1 MRMPPAFLAC
11 ITLAAVAAG
20 PRIGQ
25 ARTEPQ
31 PLHLAMMDM
40 MPMGGGQMPPSP
52 AAQAPAAGGMPGMM
66 GDDAMRMGPGAQGG
80 ASAGMP
86 GMPNDA
92 MGTPQGQA
100 PMAMVPMGTMQM
112 PGGGGT
118 AVVMC
123 PMMAMMQGMMRMGG
137 GPQAGAMPAQP
148 PAAPGAGMSMPGG
161 TSAGSAQR
169 LEGRIAQMRAELR
182 ITDAQAAAWDA
193 FAAALRAGREHLDA
207 ARDALHGANTAA
219 DPMARLVGYENHI
232 AARLESIR
240 TTRLAFNALSA
251 QLDDA
256 QKRIATTLML
266 PFIGTF

>member
-1 MRMPPAFLAC
+1 
-11 ITLAAVAAG
+11 
-20 PRIGQ
+20 
-25 ARTEPQ
+25 
-31 PLHLAMMDM
+31 
-40 MPMGGGQMPPSP
+40 
-52 AAQAPAAGGMPGMM
+52 MPGM
-66 GDDAMRMGPGAQGG
+66 
-80 ASAGMP
+80 S
-86 GMPNDA
+86 NNA
-92 MGTPQGQA
+92 MGAPQGQA
-100 PMAMVPMGTMQM
+100 PTAMAPMGTMQM
-112 PGGGGT
+112 PGGGT
-118 AVVMC
+118 AAVMC

-161 TSAGSAQR
+161 NPSGSAQR

-240 TTRLAFNALSA
+240 TTRLAFNALFA

-256 QKRIATTLML
+256 QKRLATTLML